1 MAETHFM
8 KYYKNPCNTVFQK
21 ENDNFLGDRLKD
33 TEYFNITDKEFKIIM
48 KKFNKLQENTERQL
62 SEVRN
67 KINEQ
72 KELLRERLILQ
83 KRTKQEFWS

>member
-8 KYYKNPCNTVFQK
+8 KHYENPCNMVSKK
-21 ENDNFLGDRLKD
+21 ENDNFLGNRLKD
-33 TEYFNITDKEFKIIM
+33 TEYCSIYYFAEFKIIT

-67 KINEQ
+67 KINE
-72 KELLRERLILQ
+72 
-83 KRTKQEFWS
+83 

>member
-8 KYYKNPCNTVFQK
+8 KHYENPCNIVSKK
-21 ENDNFLGDRLKD
+21 ENYNFLGNRLND
-33 TEYFNITDKEFKIIM
+33 TEYCSLTDKEFKIIM

-67 KINEQ
+67 KINE
-72 KELLRERLILQ
+72 
-83 KRTKQEFWS
+83 

>member
-67 KINEQ
+67 KINE
-72 KELLRERLILQ
+72 
-83 KRTKQEFWS
+83 